1 MPKKTYKVGEDL
13 YDIEENEAGSFL
25 KDMPKAVE
33 VKSFVL
39 DKDTFDIP
47 VNEVNDFIK
56 DMPNAKPLY
65 GEKKKNGS
73 QPTFSTSVEDYT
85 KPLPSGA
92 EEVSQSPLKS
102 NLKSEIPT
110 VKPII
115 EKKPVERIGLY
126 TNTLNNIQ
134 KRTSENLL
142 LADQFKQQG
151 DEQGMRNILT
161 QIDQD
166 QKKIEV
172 LNKGIDAQK
181 QQAQIDQPNTISN
194 NLLIG
199 GQQAL
204 GMLARSATSLDESI
218 NIIKKDLWASVGLA
232 PSKESEAAYAK
243 FLEESKGGF
252 KQPSDIIA
260 QTGKDLIKA
269 ANEKSEIKNIGLENG
284 GSAWESLKDGKIAQ
298 AADYGFK
305 GFIGS
310 IPTSALFLNP
320 YTATAISGGT
330 VGSQLDEAIAEKG
343 SANAN
348 DLAAGVIKAGLEVI
362 TERMFGAGKASRELI
377 AKFGKETA
385 ERMAKEAI
393 EAALKKTLTSKLG
406 KNTAEEIGGEVVNQ
420 IGSNVVDKYI
430 LDKKNVGLFDGV
442 GDAAIIS
449 LFAGGGQGGATTT
462 LNHYIEKKQAAKH
475 QELKTK
481 ADDLMNQSLDSQ
493 SQVVSNA
500 LEKQAEKLHT
510 EADKI
515 AEEQNKIGE
524 FANKETVQLI
534 EAKNSELDELE
545 QAKNDLSSADNS
557 EAIIAIDS
565 QIKETEKEHKL
576 LVEQA
581 KQEADINQETIIET
595 PEETKTPPTPS
606 SNISSEVQ
614 TPINITNN
622 EQQNEVGKSSEQ
634 LREEEV
640 ALENKIIVSGLSDGW
655 TVSNKTRAGITKDS
669 IQYKEAFDPRNE
681 SGENSGESFIKI
693 IEKKGKKYRVLGL
706 RMSNP
711 ETVLD
716 GKSNRSG
723 MSYAT
728 IEDNGNL
735 PDNID
740 ELLIKKA
747 IQEGKN
753 LYENIVKLEDS
764 DFILPKE
771 YKPKETTKPIEVVA
785 ENKPTTLPT
794 EDKSK
799 EIALQKE
806 KGYTDSILYKGD
818 KDLKGNPKEDWMN
831 LPSRS
836 SNIAK
841 QKAIIDKAV
850 SSGSVIKAYNEGRI
864 SAEDIWILAMN
875 KDVSPSLLK
884 NIPTEILEKG
894 SKEEQAFNESFEQKT
909 ETNLTEKAPIGE
921 TTEKPTAKE
930 TPPSESPVFSDKNGT
945 KEEEKSPFKNK
956 SKQEFITE
964 RLDKIQEIRKRI
976 EGTSEEKKKRYDKLS
991 LELGD
996 GEKAIVQMMKE
1007 DSDNIKVEID
1017 KLPKIPRTKVEE
1029 QQEQGE
1035 KLYNKAVA
1043 DLGFKSSER
1052 QWGDN
1057 VNPFGD
1063 EMGDVLQNK
1072 TKDASIFIK
1081 PNEVEVEDEENDN
1094 SIENVTNGV
1103 KVELLYTDPKE
1114 RGKGKAKELLRKVT
1128 KWADENNA
1136 TLFLDIAP
1144 QDDATTEE
1152 GLKKLYEAEGFVFD
1166 QDNGQRKPNSQKSSK
1181 KATEKAT
1188 KALNTAEVEAV
1199 TKVLAAE
1206 EKERIKLGDAISN
1219 RKRKNEADK
1228 TIKETE
1234 NANAI
1239 LAITTNLDKIRE
1251 KLLAS
1256 GDIKAI
1262 DCSWVKKV

>member
-806 KGYTDSILYKGD
+806 
-818 KDLKGNPKEDWMN
+818 
-831 LPSRS
+831 
-836 SNIAK
+836 
-841 QKAIIDKAV
+841 
-850 SSGSVIKAYNEGRI
+850 
-864 SAEDIWILAMN
+864 
-875 KDVSPSLLK
+875 
-884 NIPTEILEKG
+884 
-894 SKEEQAFNESFEQKT
+894 T

-945 KEEEKSPFKNK
+945 KEGLKEIEKSVKPEDLKRFQELSESLREGELMLKNNTDVLGKKLTPEKRIGIEK
-956 SKQEFITE
+956 SVESTKQ
-964 RLDKIQEIRKRI
+964 KIQELANSSQKTTVQ
-976 EGTSEEKKKRYDKLS
+976 ETGTEKKTEQADK
-991 LELGD
+991 
-996 GEKAIVQMMKE
+996 I
-1007 DSDNIKVEID
+1007 
-1017 KLPKIPRTKVEE
+1017 
-1029 QQEQGE
+1029 
-1035 KLYNKAVA
+1035 
-1043 DLGFKSSER
+1043 
-1052 QWGDN
+1052 
-1057 VNPFGD
+1057 
-1063 EMGDVLQNK
+1063 
-1072 TKDASIFIK
+1072 
-1081 PNEVEVEDEENDN
+1081 
-1094 SIENVTNGV
+1094 
-1103 KVELLYTDPKE
+1103 
-1114 RGKGKAKELLRKVT
+1114 
-1128 KWADENNA
+1128 
-1136 TLFLDIAP
+1136 
-1144 QDDATTEE
+1144 
-1152 GLKKLYEAEGFVFD
+1152 
-1166 QDNGQRKPNSQKSSK
+1166 
-1181 KATEKAT
+1181 T

-1199 TKVLAAE
+1199 AKALAKE
-1206 EKERIKLGDAISN
+1206 EKKGVDKDKAEKQFDKNRNAERNNARN
-1219 RKRKNEADK
+1219 YEAERELAG
-1228 TIKETE
+1228 TP
-1234 NANAI
+1234 NAEAI
-1239 LAITTNLDKIRE
+1239 LAITRNIDEIRK
-1251 KLLAS
+1251 KLLTS
-1256 GDIKAI
+1256 DNIQAI